1 MTTFESSFTTGLG
14 ATPDPRVNAAGS
26 GDGLLAAVQSVSALG
41 VTRADYAA
49 LADAEVLAG
58 QKALAVLE
66 RELDTRKAW
75 MAGVLAERSRYE
87 LGQSGLAAQQGHL
100 SPEALI
106 QDLTGGSKN
115 DAYKLVRVGAM
126 LAETEA
132 AEAAAA
138 AAQAAREA
146 AEAEAERRKLE
157 RDLDPDGAAGGDG
170 DLDDAGLFLPE
181 EPVELPWHAAIS
193 HAVAAGTLSVGKA
206 DAIRRG
212 LGEINEVVTGPLLAA
227 AVAKLLEAAQTLNLD
242 QLVKRARQTRD
253 SLDADG
259 IRKREQQA
267 WDNRYLK
274 MWTDVSGQLHVNA
287 LFPPEQAAFV
297 QATFDSLTGP
307 KRGGVRF
314 VDPERE
320 AWSQKVKNDPRTV
333 DQIACDGFIDLLK
346 AGTSVNPDQML
357 GGRRPVV
364 QVVTTVDPEQP
375 AATNEAVAATEAV
388 TADAPTAK
396 TATELTADDIL
407 VGEPGSSGHG
417 YLEGNSAP
425 VTQETVDRFICDTG
439 TMLMAFD
446 TRGRPLDVGREE
458 RLFNPR
464 QRAAMAIR
472 DGGCQWP
479 GCEKTPSFT
488 ETHHLEEW
496 AKDHGATDINVGI
509 LLCRG
514 HHLLLHNQGWQI
526 FENQGKFWLRP
537 PVSVDPGQVLIP
549 LHRERPG
556 ED

>member
-1 MTTFESSFTTGLG
+1 MTTFESSFTAGSG
-14 ATPDPRVNAAGS
+14 VTPDLAVNAVGS

-87 LGQSGLAAQQGHL
+87 LGQSGLAAQQGYL

-132 AEAAAA
+132 AETAAAA
-138 AAQAAREA
+138 ARAA
-146 AEAEAERRKLE
+146 AEAEAERRELE
-157 RDLDPDGAAGGDG
+157 RNLDPDGAAGGDG
-170 DLDDAGLFLPE
+170 DLDGEGLILPE

-193 HAVAAGTLSVGKA
+193 HAVAAGTLTVDKA

-212 LGEINEVVTGPLLAA
+212 LREINEVVTGPLLAA
-227 AVAKLLEAAQTLNLD
+227 AVDKLLQAAQTLNLD
-242 QLVKRARQTRD
+242 QLVKLSRQTRD

-364 QVVTTVDPEQP
+364 QIVSTIDPEQP
-375 AATNEAVAATEAV
+375 APAEVATT
-388 TADAPTAK
+388 K
-396 TATELTADDIL
+396 TAADLTVDDIL
-407 VGEPGSSGHG
+407 VGKPGSRGHG
-417 YLEGNSAP
+417 YLEGNPAP
-425 VTQETVDRFICDTG
+425 VTQETVARFICDTG

-458 RLFNPR
+458 RLFNPA
-464 QRAAMAIR
+464 QRAAMAVR
-472 DGGCQWP
+472 DGGCRWP

-488 ETHHLEEW
+488 ETHHIDEW

-526 FENQGKFWLRP
+526 FENDGKFWLRP
-537 PVSVDPGQVLIP
+537 PQSVDPGQVLIA

>member
-1 MTTFESSFTTGLG
+1 MTTFESSFTTGSG
-14 ATPDPRVNAAGS
+14 VTPDPAVNGVGS

-87 LGQSGLAAQQGHL
+87 LGQSGLAAQQGYL

-132 AEAAAA
+132 AEAAAEV
-138 AAQAAREA
+138 ARQA
-146 AEAEAERRKLE
+146 AEAEAELRQLE
-157 RDLDPDGAAGGDG
+157 RGLNPDGVEVDEGLWAA
-170 DLDDAGLFLPE
+170 PE
-181 EPVELPWHAAIS
+181 EPPVELPWHAAIS
-193 HAVAAGTLSVGKA
+193 HAVSAGTLTVDKA

-227 AVAKLLEAAQTLNLD
+227 AVEKLLQAAAGLNLD

-274 MWTDVSGQLHVNA
+274 MWTDVSGQLHMTA

-320 AWSQKVKNDPRTV
+320 AWSQKMKNDPRTV
-333 DQIACDGFIDLLK
+333 DQIACDGFFDLLK

-364 QVVTTVDPEQP
+364 QVVTTIDPEQP
-375 AATNEAVAATEAV
+375 ATAEVATI
-388 TADAPTAK
+388 K
-396 TATELTADDIL
+396 TAADLTADEIL
-407 VGEPGSSGHG
+407 VGEPGSRGHG
-417 YLEGNSAP
+417 YLEGNPAP

-439 TMLMAFD
+439 VMLMAFD

-464 QRAAMAIR
+464 QRAAMAVR

-479 GCEKTPSFT
+479 GCEKAPAFT
-488 ETHHLEEW
+488 ETHHIEEW

-526 FENQGKFWLRP
+526 FENQGQFWLRP
-537 PVSVDPGQVLIP
+537 PVSVDPGQVLNP

-556 ED
+556 KD

>member
-1 MTTFESSFTTGLG
+1 MTTFESSFTTGSG
-14 ATPDPRVNAAGS
+14 VTPDAAANAVGS
-26 GDGLLAAVQSVSALG
+26 RDGLLAAVQSVSALG

-87 LGQSGLAAQQGHL
+87 LGQSGLAAQQGYL

-138 AAQAAREA
+138 AALAAREA

-157 RDLDPDGAAGGDG
+157 RALDPDGAAGRDG
-170 DLDDAGLFLPE
+170 DLEDKGLFLPE
-181 EPVELPWHAAIS
+181 EPVELPWHSAIS

-227 AVAKLLEAAQTLNLD
+227 AVEKLLEAAQTLNLD

-307 KRGGVRF
+307 KRGGVKF

-320 AWSQKVKNDPRTV
+320 AWSQTVKNDPRTV
-333 DQIACDGFIDLLK
+333 DQIACDGFFDLLK

-364 QVVTTVDPEQP
+364 QIVSTIDAEQP
-375 AATNEAVAATEAV
+375 ATATEAAV
-388 TADAPTAK
+388 ATAVGGATTK
-396 TATELTADDIL
+396 TAADLTVDDIL
-407 VGEPGSSGHG
+407 VGEPGSRGHG
-417 YLEGNSAP
+417 YLEGNPAP

-458 RLFNPR
+458 RLFNPK
-464 QRAAMAIR
+464 QRAAMAVR

-479 GCEKTPSFT
+479 GCEKTPAFT
-488 ETHHLEEW
+488 ETHHIDEW

-549 LHRERPG
+549 LHRERPQK
-556 ED
+556 D